1 MKSQLSRRSFTRLA
15 GASAATATLGLS
27 ACATMDKPAKARVVV
42 IGGGFGG
49 ATAAKFVKQFDPDI
63 AVDLVEPNKAFIT
76 CPFSNYVLA
85 GFKKMEDITHGYRS
99 HEQAGIKVHHHLA
112 TAIDATKKTVTL
124 DNGTV
129 LAYDKLIVS
138 PGIDIRWDSAQA
150 GIQGYNEAAA
160 ERMPHAWKPGAQTL
174 LLRRQLEAMP
184 DGGVFLMSSPAN
196 PFRCPP
202 GPYERVAMVAHYL
215 KQTKPRSKILI
226 LDAKEQFSKQGLF
239 QDGWKAV
246 YGEMIEWVPLSKDGR
261 VTQVVANEMTVVTE
275 FGQRHRAAVVNIV
288 PPQMA
293 GKIARDAGLANQ
305 TGWCPVDP
313 TTFESTVHKN
323 IHVIGDACVAGS
335 MPKSG
340 FAANSQGKVAA
351 LAAVNGIN
359 GRPTAAPTYVNTCY
373 SLIAPDYGISVA
385 DVYRISPQGIIAAP
399 NAGGVSPRQADASFR
414 NQEARYA
421 EGWYAAMGREIWGT

>member
-1 MKSQLSRRSFTRLA
+1 MTTKISRRTFHRLT
-15 GASAATATLGLS
+15 GAAAATTTLGLA
-27 ACATMDKPAKARVVV
+27 ACATMESKPAKARVVV

-49 ATAAKFVKQFDPDI
+49 ATAAKYVRQFDADVS
-63 AVDLVEPNKAFIT
+63 VDLIEPNRTFVT

-85 GFKKMEDITHGYRS
+85 GFKKMEDITHNYRTLEDT
-99 HEQAGIKVHHHLA
+99 HRVKIHHRMA

-124 DNGTV
+124 DNGST
-129 LAYDKLIVS
+129 LNYDRLIVA
-138 PGIDIRWDSAQA
+138 PGIDIRWGA
-150 GIQGYNEAAA
+150 IPGYDEAAA

-184 DGGVFLMSSPAN
+184 DGGLFILAAPAN

-215 KQTKPRSKILI
+215 KQSKPRSKILV
-226 LDAKEQFSKQGLF
+226 LDAKDQFSKQGLF
-239 QDGWKAV
+239 TAGWKAV

-261 VTQVVANEMTVVTE
+261 VTQAVPGEMTVVTE
-275 FGQRHRAAVVNIV
+275 FGQRHRAAVINIV

-313 TTFESTVHKN
+313 TTFESTVHKG
-323 IHVIGDACVAGS
+323 IHVIGDACIAGA

-351 LAAVNGIN
+351 LAAVNAIN

-385 DVYRISPQGIIAAP
+385 DVYRVSPQGIVAAP
-399 NAGGVSPRQADASFR
+399 NAGGVSPANADQAFR
-414 NQEARYA
+414 VQEARYA
-421 EGWYAAMGREIWGT
+421 EGWYASMTREIWAS